1 MMSKMSIILF
11 LLCSMFFVSCSDDN
25 DEGSGINGTYA
36 TSGEY
41 DNYTGKTFREM
52 IVITKSSF
60 TTYSTQAVQDKSYWG
75 AGAFQVP
82 GAKGWYV
89 EKGSQRIHSY
99 VRANDRIILD
109 NGSIYSIGNNSIVG
123 GGHTYY
129 KY

>member
-1 MMSKMSIILF
+1 MMSKMSIILL

-60 TTYSTQAVQDKSYWG
+60 ITYSSAVQDKSYWG
-75 AGAFQVP
+75 SEAFQVP

-89 EKGSQRIHSY
+89 CSQRAYSY
-99 VRANDRIILD
+99 IRANDRIVLE
-109 NGSIYSIGNNSIVG
+109 NGSIYSIGNKSIVG

>member
-1 MMSKMSIILF
+1 
-11 LLCSMFFVSCSDDN
+11 MFFVSCSDDN

-89 EKGSQRIHSY
+89 GKAHNESTHMLEPTTELSWTTE
-99 VRANDRIILD
+99 ASTL
-109 NGSIYSIGNNSIVG
+109 
-123 GGHTYY
+123 
-129 KY
+129 